1 MATLIKQVQGF
12 TKGQAKAGANGLAL
26 VVTTIDHMFD
36 HDDWTPLAWLIA
48 KTEGSDSTTIRR
60 IVNECVGAI
69 KLTRDVKQ
77 PSGLRIK
84 LGDNAAPSDKMPLL
98 RGLVE
103 EKVSFRSKVVREAL
117 FEAPEP
123 VFDKHKWAMNI
134 ARKMAKNNVTLAML
148 DNEIKSAQ
156 KTIAAK
162 AAA

>member
-12 TKGQAKAGANGLAL
+12 VNGQAKAGANGLAL
-26 VVTTIDHMFD
+26 VVTTIDHMFE

-48 KTEGSDSTTIRR
+48 KTEGSDSTTIRK
-60 IVNECVGAI
+60 IVNECVGGI
-69 KLTRDVKQ
+69 KLTRDAKQ

-84 LGDNAAPSDKMPLL
+84 LGDNSGPSDKMPLL

-103 EKVSFRSKVVREAL
+103 ERVSFRSKSVREVL

-123 VFDKHKWAMNI
+123 VFDLDKWALTV
-134 ARKMAKNNVTLAML
+134 ARKMSKNGLTLAQL
-148 DNEIKSAQ
+148 DNSIKNAQ
-156 KTIAAK
+156 KSVAAK

>member
-12 TKGQAKAGANGLAL
+12 VKGQSTAGANGLRL
-26 VVTTIDHMFD
+26 VQVCIDHMFE

-60 IVNECVGAI
+60 IVNECVGGI
-69 KLTRDVKQ
+69 KLTKDVKQ

-84 LGDNAAPSDKMPLL
+84 LGDNSAPSDKMPLL

-117 FEAPEP
+117 FETPEP
-123 VFDKHKWAMNI
+123 VFDKHTWAMTI

-148 DNEIKSAQ
+148 DNEIKAAQ

-162 AAA
+162 AA